1 MGMERKEILKVKQ
14 EQISTP
20 IKESIHKYGNHPEL
34 LFMIIFRA
42 IELLKEL
49 IKLLIQK
56 QEQQKARISD
66 LMERRNEKQE
76 KQPAP
81 SVTQTDNQT
90 IPAVTQPF
98 KAPATTTAER
108 PLFRQDQEC
117 LSWHTIM
124 RCDLKRL
131 WRNLN
136 DKTEPFIRRK

>member
-1 MGMERKEILKVKQ
+1 MERKEILKVKQ

-66 LMERRNEKQE
+66 LMERRMKNKRNNQLH
-76 KQPAP
+76 PLHR
-81 SVTQTDNQT
+81 QT
-90 IPAVTQPF
+90 I
-98 KAPATTTAER
+98 
-108 PLFRQDQEC
+108 RQF
-117 LSWHTIM
+117 L
-124 RCDLKRL
+124 L
-131 WRNLN
+131 
-136 DKTEPFIRRK
+136 

>member
-1 MGMERKEILKVKQ
+1 MDHALVSGMERKEILKVKK
-14 EQISTP
+14 EAKTSL

-98 KAPATTTAER
+98 KAPATTTAEKTVIPPR
-108 PLFRQDQEC
+108 PRMSE
-117 LSWHTIM
+117 
-124 RCDLKRL
+124 LKQKINYL
-131 WRNLN
+131 L
-136 DKTEPFIRRK
+136 